1 MNHIHAFNQ
10 NKAIQKDL
18 DDIDSL
24 KDFFNDIIDS
34 RYTFWLT
41 KKNELVERNKYL
53 TDNLNESI
61 KFKNRVNKYNPEK
74 KDVYIETIDKN
85 INYVNQCLVKVTDLL
100 KMVNN
105 KLLKNKNSITAIVLN
120 YIKENKLKA
129 RNESLK
135 LYDTIKFDEQR
146 NREISSVLTKYHNKI
161 IEPGINMIINFI

>member
-1 MNHIHAFNQ
+1 
-10 NKAIQKDL
+10 
-18 DDIDSL
+18 
-24 KDFFNDIIDS
+24 
-34 RYTFWLT
+34 
-41 KKNELVERNKYL
+41 
-53 TDNLNESI
+53 
-61 KFKNRVNKYNPEK
+61 
-74 KDVYIETIDKN
+74 
-85 INYVNQCLVKVTDLL
+85 VNQCLVKVTDLL

>member
-1 MNHIHAFNQ
+1 MKTRN
-10 NKAIQKDL
+10 
-18 DDIDSL
+18 SL
-24 KDFFNDIIDS
+24 NYLIRK
-34 RYTFWLT
+34 
-41 KKNELVERNKYL
+41 RNKI
-53 TDNLNESI
+53 ESI
-61 KFKNRVNKYNPEK
+61 NL
-74 KDVYIETIDKN
+74 IEDDSSVTSRESSIDKN
-85 INYVNQCLVKVTDLL
+85 INYVNKCLVKVTDLL